1 MPKLKTHKGTQKRV
15 KLTAT
20 GKAKRSCAFKS
31 HILTKKTK
39 ARKRKLRHGGFVDG
53 TEQRKI
59 NRLLPYA

>member
-15 KLTAT
+15 RLTAT
-20 GKAKRSCAFKS
+20 GKAKRAHACKS

-39 ARKRKLRHGGFVDG
+39 ARKRKLRHSGFVDD

>member
-15 KLTAT
+15 RLTAT

-39 ARKRKLRHGGFVDG
+39 ARKRKLRMGALVDS
-53 TEQRKI
+53 TELRKI
-59 NRLLPYA
+59 KRLLPYD